1 MDASASRLTVFMDD
15 SASFATMIVSFQDCN
30 AGPLSV
36 EVIFM
41 MLCIPDITRTNN
53 PTFVLRE

>member
-1 MDASASRLTVFMDD
+1 MDD
-15 SASFATMIVSFQDCN
+15 SASFATMIVSFHHCR

-36 EVIFM
+36 EVSFM
-41 MLCIPDITRTNN
+41 MLCILDITLTNN